1 MSEQQAE
8 RQGGGRSVKLMPNNH
23 PVEDIYVDGA
33 LGMFARAGVVKINL
47 YRVLGTDA
55 GDDAEVRSLSHRLV
69 MPVSALPELVRL
81 IQSMARSARKAQADG
96 EAPADA
102 AETP

>member
-96 EAPADA
+96 EAAADA